1 MVLELGTG
9 ELELLVTFEVGTIIF
24 MCLYLAIRLC
34 KI

>member
-1 MVLELGTG
+1 MVLGLGPG

-24 MCLYLAIRLC
+24 MCLYLSIKLH